1 MTELV
6 GKTTKDLKKSNILSV
21 FSRESPYYDGV
32 DNFRFIDFYLSLGNH
47 EYFTGDAD
55 AWLQELKQLGI
66 EPLHNSHVLI
76 SSKDSP
82 EDKIYLAGVDDI
94 QAESMK

>member
-1 MTELV
+1 MSYIYL
-6 GKTTKDLKKSNILSV
+6 I
-21 FSRESPYYDGV
+21 Y
-32 DNFRFIDFYLSLGNH
+32 FYLLLGNH
-47 EYFTGDAD
+47 EYHTGDVD

-76 SSKDSP
+76 SNKNSP

-94 QAESMK
+94 QADSMK

>member
-1 MTELV
+1 MLFL
-6 GKTTKDLKKSNILSV
+6 GNHLN
-21 FSRESPYYDGV
+21 DGV
-32 DNFRFIDFYLSLGNH
+32 NNFCLIDLSLGNH

-55 AWLQELKQLGI
+55 AWLKELKQLGI

-76 SSKDSP
+76 SSRDSP

-94 QAESMK
+94 QADSMKYVLNIY

>member
-1 MTELV
+1 MLFL
-6 GKTTKDLKKSNILSV
+6 GNHLN
-21 FSRESPYYDGV
+21 DGV
-32 DNFRFIDFYLSLGNH
+32 NMFFLIDFYLSLGNH
-47 EYFTGDAD
+47 EYLTGDAD

-66 EPLHNSHVLI
+66 EPLHNSHGLI

-94 QAESMK
+94 QADSVK